1 METPT
6 VTGLAETGAA
16 TGPPSP
22 QPAGIETA
30 TLMGLYR
37 DMWLIR
43 AFEQGLEREFE
54 QGNVPG
60 MLHTGLGQE
69 ATQAAL
75 AWHLQASDAF
85 FPDHRCHGINA
96 LAQQRHGGDGER
108 VMAELFGKST
118 GVCGGKGGSL
128 HSADPSVGN
137 FGDNAVEGSYMATVL
152 GVALAAK
159 MRGEPNVACAIIGDG
174 TVGRGEFHESLNM
187 AAIWDLPV
195 LYACVNNG
203 YAISMPVGE
212 GHASADIVDMVQ
224 GYGIANRQLDG
235 NDVIE
240 AWNGVGSAVEH
251 IRSGAGPYFLEF
263 KTWRWQG
270 IFAGEFRP
278 EAEVKYWREERDP
291 IMLAAEALSD
301 QGVSQAELDS
311 IEQEM
316 RDLIERWIDFAKE
329 SPPPEE
335 AKATANV
342 YTAWKVAAR

>member
-1 METPT
+1 MVETHDT
-6 VTGLAETGAA
+6 RNVD
-16 TGPPSP
+16 
-22 QPAGIETA
+22 TA
-30 TLMGLYR
+30 TLMGLCR

-69 ATQAAL
+69 ATQTAL
-75 AWHLQASDAF
+75 AAHLEATDAF

-96 LAQQRHGGDGER
+96 LAQQRHGGNGER
-108 VMAELFGKST
+108 IMAELFGKAT

-128 HSADPSVGN
+128 HSADPTVGN

-159 MRGEPNVACAIIGDG
+159 MRGETKVACAIIGDG

-203 YAISMPVGE
+203 YAISMPVGK
-212 GHASADIVDMVQ
+212 GHASENIVDLVR
-224 GYGIANRQLDG
+224 GYGVKCEQLDG
-235 NDVIE
+235 NDIVE
-240 AWNGVGSAVEH
+240 AYTKVGAAVED
-251 IRSGAGPYFLEF
+251 IRAGNGPWFLEF

-278 EAEVKYWREERDP
+278 EAEVEYWRKQRDP
-291 IMLAAEALSD
+291 VKLATEELRAR
-301 QGVSQAELDS
+301 GVGPDELDWA
-311 IEQEM
+311 EQAM
-316 RDLIERWIDFAKE
+316 RDLIEEWITFAE
-329 SPPPEE
+329 QSPAP
-335 AKATANV
+335 ALSKATADV
-342 YTAWKVAAR
+342 YVDWKVAGR